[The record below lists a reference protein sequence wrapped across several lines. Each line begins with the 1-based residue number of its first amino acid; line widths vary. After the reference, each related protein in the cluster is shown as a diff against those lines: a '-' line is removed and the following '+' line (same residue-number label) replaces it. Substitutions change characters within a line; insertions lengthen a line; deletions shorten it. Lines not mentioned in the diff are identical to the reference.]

1 MVPLFAKEGK
11 MFTHPLQYFRY
22 GNVWAPVR
30 GPDDGIIHSSFTLA
44 GNLTFEKGTFNV

>member
-1 MVPLFAKEGK
+1 MVPLFAKECK